1 MRHLCTN
8 LTGTNNEK
16 GMSDAAC
23 KKLYFKDFTNN
34 F

>member
-1 MRHLCTN
+1 MRYVSTD

-23 KKLYFKDFTNN
+23 KKHYFKDFTNN